1 MVWAATSKN
10 MEVSK
15 ETMVPGSLSAF
26 LDQGGLAALITR
38 PEGDG
43 LLCLV
48 PFRGRCCASPHGLI
62 EALKRSLVTA
72 WAKMP
77 QETLRKA
84 AAGFRSRLKRVI
96 QAKGGHIE

>member
-15 ETMVPGSLSAF
+15 ETMVPGSLSTF
-26 LDQGGLAALITR
+26 LEQGGLAVLITR
-38 PEGDG
+38 PEGKG

-48 PFRGRCCASPHGLI
+48 SLEADACASHGLI
-62 EALKRSLVTA
+62 KALKCSLVTA

-77 QETLRKA
+77 QETLHKVA
-84 AAGFRSRLKRVI
+84 EGFHSRLKHVI
-96 QAKGGHIE
+96 QTRGGHIE